1 MKTLGGMTLILAA
14 LLATG
19 CASGRGGSDYE
30 RADARRVF
38 DVKMATVEAI
48 RSVKIEGTES
58 GIGATAGTVVGG
70 VAGSNVGQGKGAI
83 VGSVLGAVVGGLAGS
98 AVEEGAT
105 RKTGLEITVTLDG
118 GHTIAIIQADKGED
132 FRVGDR
138 VRILQS
144 GGEARVSR

>member
-1 MKTLGGMTLILAA
+1 MKKLGAMTLILAA

-19 CASGRGGSDYE
+19 CASGLGGSDYE
-30 RADARRVF
+30 RADARRVY

-58 GIGATAGTVVGG
+58 GVGATAGTVVGG
-70 VAGSNVGQGKGAI
+70 VAGSNVGQGKGAV
-83 VGSVLGAVVGGLAGS
+83 VGSVLGAVVGGLAGA
-98 AVEEGAT
+98 AVEESAT
-105 RKTGLEITVTLDG
+105 RQNGLEITVTLDG
-118 GHTIAIIQADKGED
+118 GRTIAIIQADKGED

-138 VRILQS
+138 VRVLQS

>member
-1 MKTLGGMTLILAA
+1 MKTLGGMTLILVA

-19 CASGRGGSDYE
+19 CASGLGGSDYE
-30 RADARRVF
+30 RADTRRVYE
-38 DVKMATVEAI
+38 VKMATIEAI

-58 GIGATAGTVVGG
+58 GIGAAAGTVVGG
-70 VAGSNVGQGKGAI
+70 VAGSNIGDGKGAI
-83 VGSVLGAVVGGLAGS
+83 VGSVLGAVVGGLAG
-98 AVEEGAT
+98 AAAEEGAT
-105 RKTGLEITVTLDG
+105 RQTGLEITVTLDG
-118 GHTIAIIQADKGED
+118 GRTIAIIQADKGED

>member
-19 CASGRGGSDYE
+19 CASGLGGSDYE
-30 RADARRVF
+30 RADARQVY

-105 RKTGLEITVTLDG
+105 RQTGLEITVTLDG
-118 GHTIAIIQADKGED
+118 GRTIAIIQADKGED